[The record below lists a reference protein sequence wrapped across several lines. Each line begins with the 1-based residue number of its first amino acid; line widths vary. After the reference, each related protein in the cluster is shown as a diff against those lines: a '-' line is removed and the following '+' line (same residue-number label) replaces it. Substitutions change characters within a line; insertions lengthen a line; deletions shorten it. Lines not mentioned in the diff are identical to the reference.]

1 VGKVRRRAVLFRP
14 LPRDT
19 LYDVIAMQYSHPL
32 EKRQVSKNVS
42 NHMDQINPT
51 RDRVFSA
58 LQNIANTR
66 HVLSSKRPLN
76 AVFLSAQKR
85 HFCTQEPKSVDV
97 SDIEF
102 TVLPDIAE
110 VLQQRSHYDV
120 CVLSCHNEG
129 EEKILFNLRRN
140 NLAGLYFVWM
150 WDNHHHHVTNLRTA
164 MLADVVFSSHWHDHQ
179 YLNFPITLCGPH
191 IPLHSRQWSARLI
204 SQIYPDGLPIS
215 RADGIFGGFGHYRG
229 LSKRNAFIEQ
239 LMTQCPGHALSLVNV
254 ESYYQVPVKD
264 RLAAWMNHK
273 VHLIVPVA
281 RDLSSR
287 LFEAL
292 MTGQIPLV
300 PDDVPDLDRVVP
312 TDLQQSLPILR
323 WRHDSTESVQAA
335 WRHGVERF
343 DSEGA
348 VGVARRH
355 AFAREHHSLTARFQ
369 SFAAFVRKPVQ
380 IALQTD
386 GGWVSWAQ
394 SGSVA

>member
-1 VGKVRRRAVLFRP
+1 
-14 LPRDT
+14 
-19 LYDVIAMQYSHPL
+19 M
-32 EKRQVSKNVS
+32 
-42 NHMDQINPT
+42 
-51 RDRVFSA
+51 SA
-58 LQNIANTR
+58 IQNIENVR

-85 HFCTQEPKSVDV
+85 QFCVQEPKSISV

-102 TVLPDIAE
+102 TILPDVAE
-110 VLQQRSHYDV
+110 VLQQHSHYDL

-129 EEKILFNLRRN
+129 EETHLFNLRRN
-140 NLAGLYFVWM
+140 NFAKLYFVWM
-150 WDNHHHHVTNLRTA
+150 WDNHHNYVTNLRTA

-179 YLNFPITLCGPH
+179 YLNYPITLCGPH
-191 IPLHSRQWSARLI
+191 IPLYSRQWSAHLI
-204 SQIYPDGLPIS
+204 MKIYPDGLPTA

-229 LSKRNAFIEQ
+229 LSERNAFIEQ
-239 LMTQCPGHALSLVNV
+239 LMKQCPGHALSLVDV
-254 ESYYQVPVKD
+254 ESYFRLPVTD

-273 VHLIVPVA
+273 VHLMVPVA
-281 RDLSSR
+281 RDVSNR
-287 LFEAL
+287 VFEAL

-312 TDLQQSLPILR
+312 PDLQKSLPILR
-323 WRHDSTESVQAA
+323 WQFGSAESVQAA
-335 WRHGVERF
+335 WRQGVSRF

-355 AFAREHHSLTARFQ
+355 AFARDHHSLTARLQ
-369 SFAAFVRKPVQ
+369 SFATFVRKPVQ